1 MNFKVIAIIILLS
14 LCFFFGFKTIS
25 SYRNETSTQNL
36 GELKILKYLPRDNK
50 LLFISNSQSSDI
62 GNSFERN
69 FNSKNIDGII
79 LIKNSI
85 LSYLGIDIGDNKLE
99 DLYNNELTISTYNN
113 NKREKDDILIV
124 LKIKPEKNINDL
136 LNLSNPIDQND
147 EIIKIYRENKLN
159 YLNYIYKTNDDYIIA
174 SSNKKLI
181 LDSIEA
187 SNNWPETK
195 NNFSAEILRNFKNEN
210 NILFTTK
217 LKNNLFLN
225 NENNIQANEDII
237 ATTLALKN
245 KRIIIKTYVINNKK
259 NLDIFSYKNLIN
271 QNEINYDNYKIS
283 IYSDLNSSIKY
294 LSPLINNFEK
304 RLLEELNQYLTQNI
318 LLLNSNQDWIVV
330 LENNHQKSSFID
342 DIKQL
347 KDFNKYSLEKNEYIY
362 SVYTKD
368 ILEEEEEIIKQ
379 FTYKDLFTI
388 ESDKLFIISNNL
400 IKDGNINSISEKFFE
415 INNKKDAND
424 FIYKK
429 LDVKGL
435 DSKNTKNLSSLKN
448 LNFMFNNIINFST
461 SEFKEI
467 SKQSIPERNPIIY
480 SEHKIEIF
488 Q

>member
-25 SYRNETSTQNL
+25 SYRNETSNQNL

-136 LNLSNPIDQND
+136 LSLSNPIDQND

-245 KRIIIKTYVINNKK
+245 KLIIIKTYVINNKK

-271 QNEINYDNYKIS
+271 QNEINYDNYQIS

-318 LLLNSNQDWIVV
+318 LLLNSNQDWIIV
-330 LENNHQKSSFID
+330 LENNHQNNSIIS

-347 KDFNKYSLEKNEYIY
+347 KDFNKYSLEKNDYIY

-379 FTYKDLFTI
+379 STYKDLFTI
-388 ESDKLFIISNNL
+388 ESDKLFMISNNL
-400 IKDGNINSISEKFFE
+400 IKDGKTNSISEKFFE
-415 INNKKDAND
+415 LNNKKGTND
-424 FIYKK
+424 FIYKTF
-429 LDVKGL
+429 DIKGL
-435 DSKNTKNLSSLKN
+435 DSTETQYLSFLKN

-467 SKQSIPERNPIIY
+467 SKQSIPERNPLIY

>member
-25 SYRNETSTQNL
+25 SYRNETSNQNL

-136 LNLSNPIDQND
+136 LSLSNPIDQND

-318 LLLNSNQDWIVV
+318 LLLNSNQDWIIV
-330 LENNHQKSSFID
+330 LENNHQNNSIIS

-347 KDFNKYSLEKNEYIY
+347 KDFNKYSLEKNDYIY

-379 FTYKDLFTI
+379 STYKDLFTI
-388 ESDKLFIISNNL
+388 ESDKLFMISNNL
-400 IKDGNINSISEKFFE
+400 IKDGKTNSISEKFFE
-415 INNKKDAND
+415 LNNKKGAND
-424 FIYKK
+424 FIYKTF
-429 LDVKGL
+429 DIKGL
-435 DSKNTKNLSSLKN
+435 DSIETQYLSFLKN

-467 SKQSIPERNPIIY
+467 SKQSIPERNPLIY

>member
-25 SYRNETSTQNL
+25 SYRNETSNQNL

-62 GNSFERN
+62 RNSFERN
-69 FNSKNIDGII
+69 FNSKNIDEII

-85 LSYLGIDIGDNKLE
+85 LSYLGIDIGENKLE

-113 NKREKDDILIV
+113 NQGEKDDILIV

-136 LNLSNPIDQND
+136 ISLSNPIDQND

-237 ATTLALKN
+237 ATTLAVKN
-245 KRIIIKTYVINNKK
+245 KRLIIKTYLINNKK

-271 QNEINYDNYKIS
+271 QNEINYENYKIS

-304 RLLEELNQYLTQNI
+304 KLLEELNQYLTQNI
-318 LLLNSNQDWIVV
+318 LLLNSNQDWIIV
-330 LENNHQKSSFID
+330 LENNHQNNSIIS

-347 KDFNKYSLEKNEYIY
+347 KDFNKYSLEKNDYIY

-379 FTYKDLFTI
+379 STYKDLFTI
-388 ESDKLFIISNNL
+388 ESDKLFMISNNL
-400 IKDGNINSISEKFFE
+400 IKDGKTNSISEKFFE
-415 INNKKDAND
+415 LNNKKGAND
-424 FIYKK
+424 FIYQTI
-429 LDVKGL
+429 DIKGL
-435 DSKNTKNLSSLKN
+435 DSKETQYLSFLRN

-467 SKQSIPERNPIIY
+467 SKQSIPERNPLIY